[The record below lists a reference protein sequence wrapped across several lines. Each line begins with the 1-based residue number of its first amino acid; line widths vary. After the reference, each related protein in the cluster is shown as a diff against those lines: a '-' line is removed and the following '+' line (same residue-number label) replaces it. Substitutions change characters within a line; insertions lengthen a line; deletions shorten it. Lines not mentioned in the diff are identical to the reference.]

1 MQDGRIDR
9 RSVLFASGALVLTGC
24 ASVPAPSGQHAV
36 GRTTRLW
43 RDSGR
48 PEPVTETAVDARE
61 VPAHI
66 WYPAIADTGRATGYF
81 PDLGKMSKALEAS
94 GEVSS
99 LEIFGLQFV
108 SSSVRVDATAA
119 DNGQA
124 FPVLLLSPGN
134 GTNVEFYHGLASDL
148 ASQGFVVIGVNHPY
162 DVAAAALADDR
173 IAQFVKG
180 PPAFQQREPWIAE
193 RIRERTADLVFVLD
207 RLKELH
213 DRDPILKG
221 RLALDAVGALG
232 HSLGGITA
240 AQAAYADARIRACL
254 NLDGLQR
261 GGPFATAPVAARPS
275 QPFMMITKEA
285 RLPPPV
291 DALFRAEGAPAY
303 VLIIDRAKHD
313 DFTDGGVLTPMNSA
327 GTGVFKLTTAY
338 ALGFFQQTLQGRT
351 VDLLKAPG
359 KGAGVHLRIYPER

>member
-1 MQDGRIDR
+1 M
-9 RSVLFASGALVLTGC
+9 
-24 ASVPAPSGQHAV
+24 
-36 GRTTRLW
+36 
-43 RDSGR
+43 
-48 PEPVTETAVDARE
+48 TETATDARE
-61 VPAHI
+61 LPAHI
-66 WYPAIADTGRATGYF
+66 WYPAIADTGRKAGYF
-81 PDLGKMSKALEAS
+81 PDLSKMSKALEAS

-99 LEIFGLQFV
+99 LETFGLQFV
-108 SSSVRVDATAA
+108 SSSARIDATAA

-162 DVAAAALADDR
+162 DVAAAALADGR
-173 IAQFVKG
+173 VAQFVQG
-180 PPAFQQREPWIAE
+180 PLAFQQREPWIAE

-221 RLALDAVGALG
+221 RLALDAVGAFG

-261 GGPFATAPVAARPS
+261 GGPFAPAPVTARPS

-285 RLPPPV
+285 QFAAPV
-291 DALFRAEGAPAY
+291 EALLRAEGAPAY
-303 VLIIDRAKHD
+303 VVVIAAATHD
-313 DFTDGGVLTPMNSA
+313 DFTDGGVLTPMNSKSA
-327 GTGVFKLTTAY
+327 AVFKLTSAY

-351 VDLLKAPG
+351 VDLLKVRRDDPS
-359 KGAGVHLRIYPER
+359 VRLRIYPDG